1 MEQKAVSFVE
11 LARIFSNHGYKL
23 YLVGG
28 TVRDILLNIPL
39 TDMDVVTDATP
50 EEMKHFIDGDYTFA
64 SMGSIKCKYDGI
76 RFDITTLRKEK
87 NYLDSRHPKKVVF
100 IKDLKGDHVRRDFT
114 INAMYMDEHFKL
126 YDFEDG
132 LSDLNN
138 RIIRMVGNPRK
149 RLKED
154 PLRILRCIR
163 FSLTYDCRIDRSL
176 ENALIKSAKY
186 LKNITKEKIKMEIN
200 KTNQS
205 LLEKQN
211 ELFKKYSLNTYIEM
225 N

>member
-1 MEQKAVSFVE
+1 
-11 LARIFSNHGYKL
+11 
-23 YLVGG
+23 
-28 TVRDILLNIPL
+28 
-39 TDMDVVTDATP
+39 
-50 EEMKHFIDGDYTFA
+50 
-64 SMGSIKCKYDGI
+64 
-76 RFDITTLRKEK
+76 
-87 NYLDSRHPKKVVF
+87 
-100 IKDLKGDHVRRDFT
+100 
-114 INAMYMDEHFKL
+114 
-126 YDFEDG
+126 
-132 LSDLNN
+132 
-138 RIIRMVGNPRK
+138 MVGSPRK

-163 FSLTYDCRIDRSL
+163 FSLTYDCQIDRSL

-211 ELFKKYSLNTYIEM
+211 ELFEKYSLNTYIEM